1 MVNPLHIFYIGKDTL
16 FTRQMLRQLD
26 IGRNRFHRHPL
37 YRRWS
42 HYAYNNPVARNAE
55 RMAEKIAEYGPS
67 LTIIIP
73 LMFGLSALLF
83 GKQGFAVAVSVT
95 AALFALL
102 SLVVLVGALSLAT
115 GLSAWAVARER
126 LEGRWDLVM
135 LIPKDR
141 ATVLWMRVSSMLHP
155 YRPMMVTLEVLQ
167 NGLAI
172 VAVFIVAIGNVDDS
186 RLGVCL
192 AFFIPALVLI
202 SWERYQ
208 DYALGVVSGT
218 LMGLQFDD
226 RRAFSLSLAATG
238 FIIALR
244 MAFVMIAYGIST
256 PPGGFE
262 TVVPGFIGGVTVLPM
277 VGIPL
282 WACLVVGSVYVAL
295 REAVIALLW
304 RASLRLIDNP
314 SE

>member
-42 HYAYNNPVARNAE
+42 HYAYNNPVARNSEKAS
-55 RMAEKIAEYGPS
+55 EKIAEYGPS
-67 LTIIIP
+67 LTIVIP
-73 LMFGLSALLF
+73 LFFGLAALLF
-83 GKQGFAVAVSVT
+83 GRQGFTVAVSIT
-95 AALFALL
+95 AMLFVLVALI
-102 SLVVLVGALSLAT
+102 VLVGSLGLAT

-155 YRPMMVTLEVLQ
+155 YRPMMVTFEVLQ
-167 NGLAI
+167 NALALI
-172 VAVFIVAIGNVDDS
+172 SVFIVAIGNADDS

-192 AFFIPALVLI
+192 AFILPAIVLI

-208 DYALGVVSGT
+208 DYALGVAVGT
-218 LMGLQFDD
+218 FLGLNFDD
-226 RRAFSLSLAATG
+226 RRAFSLSLSATG

-262 TVVPGFIGGVTVLPM
+262 TVFPGFIGGMTVLPM

-282 WACLVVGSVYVAL
+282 WACITIGASYVIV
-295 REAVIALLW
+295 REIAIALFC
-304 RASLRLIDNP
+304 RASLRLMDNP
-314 SE
+314 PA